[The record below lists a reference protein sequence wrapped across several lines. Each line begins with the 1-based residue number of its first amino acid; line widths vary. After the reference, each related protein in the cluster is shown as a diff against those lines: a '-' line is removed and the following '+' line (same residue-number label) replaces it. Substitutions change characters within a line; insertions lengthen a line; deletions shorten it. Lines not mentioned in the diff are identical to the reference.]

1 VFPSARPQDPPPR
14 RENSRSMGDFL
25 IRSATDH
32 DAAAIARIYN
42 EGIEDRL
49 ATFET
54 KPRSPGDIRGWL
66 DAGFP
71 LVAVQAGG
79 ELAAWASAPPY
90 RAARPAYSGVADFSV
105 YVAREWRG
113 RGAGR
118 VAVRALVEE
127 CERRGYWK
135 LLSRIFPENEASLA
149 LCRSLGFRE
158 VGVYRRHGKLDGEW
172 KDTVIV
178 ELLIGEGRF

>member
-1 VFPSARPQDPPPR
+1 MSELSARPAR
-14 RENSRSMGDFL
+14 AG
-25 IRSATDH
+25 
-32 DAAAIARIYN
+32 DAATIARIYN

-54 KPRSPGDIRGWL
+54 EPRNAADVEGWIQ
-66 DAGFP
+66 DGFP
-71 LVAVQAGG
+71 LVVVEDSAREVV
-79 ELAAWASAPPY
+79 AWASAPPY
-90 RAARPAYSGVADFSV
+90 RPKRAAYSGVADFSV
-105 YVAREWRG
+105 YVAREARG

-118 VAVRALVEE
+118 AAVEALIAE
-127 CERRGYWK
+127 CEPRGYWK

-158 VGVYRRHGKLDGEW
+158 VGVYKRHARLRGEW

-178 ELLIGEGRF
+178 ELLIGQARL

>member
-1 VFPSARPQDPPPR
+1 MS
-14 RENSRSMGDFL
+14 ELSSRDAASG
-25 IRSATDH
+25 

-42 EGIEDRL
+42 EGIEDGL

-54 KPRSPGDIRGWL
+54 EPRSAADVETWIQ
-66 DAGFP
+66 DDFP
-71 LVAVQAGG
+71 LVVVENG
-79 ELAAWASAPPY
+79 EPGEPLAWASAPPY
-90 RAARPAYSGVADFSV
+90 RPRRPAYAGVADFSV
-105 YVAREWRG
+105 YVARSARG

-118 VAVRALVEE
+118 AAVEALVAA
-127 CERRGYWK
+127 CEARGYWK

-158 VGVYRRHGKLDGEW
+158 VGVYRRHARLRGEW

-178 ELLIGEGRF
+178 ELLIGEAR

>member
-1 VFPSARPQDPPPR
+1 MGEFL
-14 RENSRSMGDFL
+14 SRG
-25 IRSATDH
+25 ATSG
-32 DAAAIARIYN
+32 DAAAIACIYN

-54 KPRSPGDIRGWL
+54 RPRSPDDILAWL
-66 DAGFP
+66 EAGFP
-71 LVAVQAGG
+71 LVVVESDG

-90 RAARPAYSGVADFSV
+90 RPARASYAGVGDFSV
-105 YVAREWRG
+105 YVARAWRG

-118 VAVRALVEE
+118 AAVQALLAE
-127 CERRGYWK
+127 CEARGYWK

-158 VGVYRRHGKLDGEW
+158 VGVYRRHAKLRGEW
-172 KDTVIV
+172 RDTVIV
-178 ELLIGEGRF
+178 ELLIGDAAR